1 MCIRDS
7 PERIFVGLKNQS
19 RPFTENFSN
28 GGLFLTEDDCKT
40 WKKLF
45 DSDADNI
52 KIDYTT
58 TPKTIYFTT
67 KFGLMSLPDT
77 AHVTSVEDNNTI
89 LPKEFVLYQNYPNP
103 FNPSTTIKYTI
114 PTPPASSPLAKERTE
129 NARQSSWV
137 RVEFVTLKVYDM
149 LGREVTTLVNENQK
163 PGNYEVEWNA
173 ENVSSGI
180 YFYRIQTG
188 SFIDVKKMILLR

>member
-1 MCIRDS
+1 
-7 PERIFVGLKNQS
+7 
-19 RPFTENFSN
+19 
-28 GGLFLTEDDCKT
+28 
-40 WKKLF
+40 
-45 DSDADNI
+45 
-52 KIDYTT
+52 
-58 TPKTIYFTT
+58 
-67 KFGLMSLPDT
+67 MSLPDT

-188 SFIDVKKMILLR
+188 SFIAVSYTHLTLPTKRIV